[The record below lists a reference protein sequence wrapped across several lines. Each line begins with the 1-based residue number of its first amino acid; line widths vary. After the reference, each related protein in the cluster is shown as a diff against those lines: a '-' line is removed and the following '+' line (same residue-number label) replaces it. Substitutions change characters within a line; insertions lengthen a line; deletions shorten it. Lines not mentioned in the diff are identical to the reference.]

1 MKSVYYINLDGVR
14 TKAAL
19 HEQISSALELPDY
32 YGRNLDALYDLLS
45 ESPELDLIFY
55 NTEKAEIS
63 LPAYFPALRRMC
75 ADAAA
80 SCGHRIR
87 FYP

>member
-1 MKSVYYINLDGVR
+1 MKTVYYINLNDIR

-19 HEQISSALELPDY
+19 HEQIASSLHLPDY
-32 YGRNLDALYDLLS
+32 YGRNLDALYDLLC

-55 NTEKAEIS
+55 NTEKAERT
-63 LPAYFPALRRMC
+63 LPAYFPALKQMC
-75 ADAAA
+75 ADAADV
-80 SCGHRIR
+80 CGHRIR